1 MKRQEVC
8 CYNCAQ
14 ISFFAFGVLS
24 REKSLINNSV
34 QENLDKPNL
43 DMEMGVVCAEI
54 YERMYRCRMC
64 RIALTVYAS
73 EPQEYDHIIET
84 NRKFKQV
91 QGNDA
96 YLIAIT
102 CCSPESYLFV

>member
-1 MKRQEVC
+1 VL
-8 CYNCAQ
+8 NFF
-14 ISFFAFGVLS
+14 FFAFGVLS

-54 YERMYRCRMC
+54 YECMYRCRMC

-73 EPQEYDHIIET
+73 EP
-84 NRKFKQV
+84 
-91 QGNDA
+91 
-96 YLIAIT
+96 
-102 CCSPESYLFV
+102 